1 LASDTTPAF
10 RKSGFGD
17 DLIVSGDGDDSNLGD
32 AVFGDGSG
40 DDIKSLVE
48 MEMILVLEVEEQTFS
63 SVVEE
68 KIHSITIQQKEISQH
83 LTVKMFSS

>member
-1 LASDTTPAF
+1 MASDTTPAF

-40 DDIKSLVE
+40 DDIIISGDGDDFGTGSGGADIFICGGGE
-48 MEMILVLEVEEQTFS
+48 DTFDYNPAEGDIATPDCEN
-63 SVVEE
+63 V
-68 KIHSITIQQKEISQH
+68 
-83 LTVKMFSS
+83 